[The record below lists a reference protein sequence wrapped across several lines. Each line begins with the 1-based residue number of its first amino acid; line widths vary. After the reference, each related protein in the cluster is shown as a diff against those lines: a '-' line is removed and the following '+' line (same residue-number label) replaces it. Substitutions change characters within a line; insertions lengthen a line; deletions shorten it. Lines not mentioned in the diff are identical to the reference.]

1 MSRTLHLKILLLILI
16 FIPGVIL
23 AQGTISGTVTE
34 ADSNQPLPGANVI
47 IKGTSTGTTSDF
59 DGNYQLN
66 VNSFPITI
74 VISSVGFTTQEIVV
88 SGPQTINVALQ
99 EGLYLDEI
107 VIVGNRS
114 KPRTILD
121 SPVPIDVIGVSELR
135 NTGQPTVDKMLA
147 YRVPSFNSTN
157 QTISDATAHFDP
169 ADLRG
174 LGPSRTLV
182 LVNGKRKNQSALVYI
197 NDTPGKGE
205 VGVDLKSIPA
215 AAIERIEVLRDGASA
230 QYGSDAIAGV
240 INMVLKKDVQ
250 FTTVNVK
257 SGVTTE
263 GDGFNYG
270 VDLNTSINVGEN
282 GGYLNFTAGYY
293 EQEETNRAGEPG
305 EDVLFGVAA
314 NDPTW
319 SSWLNQN
326 PDLGMTVGQ
335 PEIKKTDV
343 FFNAGIPFKNGNGEV
358 YTFGGL
364 TYRKGK
370 SFALYRAPYWVPDP
384 FNLLHDSG
392 TTYNGFQPTFETDIR
407 DNNATVGVKFNALD
421 FNIDVSG
428 SYGRNAV
435 DYEVNNSL
443 NPVLGGSSPT
453 SFDVGAYSFSNLLTN
468 LDISRNFGDVNIAF
482 GLEAKEERFNA
493 KAGQP
498 ESYLGN
504 GVQSF
509 PGLQPSNEVRAKR
522 SNYGVYADLE
532 WEPTEEFLIGGAVRY
547 EDFSDFGDNTSWK
560 VNARYSLG
568 TSGAI
573 RASYSTG
580 FRAPSLHQIYLSN
593 IQTLVSGGTV
603 SNQGT
608 FNNVDPIIRDGLG
621 VPQLTAE
628 TSKNIAAGIT
638 YKPVSNLSLSA
649 DFYNVQVDDRV
660 LFTGEIGF
668 DGNDQSTNP
677 VEQVLLDNSITSLKF
692 FVNAVNTKTTGVD
705 IVASYNNIAL
715 GNGTLGAT
723 LAANFNETKIE
734 GQIDTP
740 DLLAQNGYEIFNRKE
755 QSRITSSR
763 PKTKVLLGL
772 DYSISK
778 WSFILNNTYF
788 GEVSWKH
795 SNNGLNGAPLG
806 PGGSLLPIEDS
817 AYDQTF
823 AGKIVTDL
831 IIGYDFSDKISA
843 NISVNNLLNVYP
855 DEIDTKGDFVT
866 DLGGR
871 FKYPWEVNQFGFNG
885 TIINGSL
892 SFKF

>member
-1 MSRTLHLKILLLILI
+1 MKKTLRFNMLAIILMLIPLA
-16 FIPGVIL
+16 FF
-23 AQGTISGTVTE
+23 AQGTITGNITE
-34 ADSNQPLPGANVI
+34 SSTNNPLPGANVVV
-47 IKGTSTGTTSDF
+47 KGTSTGTTSDF
-59 DGNYQLN
+59 DGNYTLN
-66 VNSFPITI
+66 VNSFPATI
-74 VISSVGFTTQEIVV
+74 VISSVGFETQEIVV
-88 SGPQTINVALQ
+88 DGPQTVNVSLQ
-99 EGLYLDEI
+99 DGLSLDEV

-121 SPVPIDVIGVSELR
+121 SPVPIDVIGVSELK
-135 NTGQPTVDKMLA
+135 NTGQPTVDKMLT
-147 YRVPSFNSTN
+147 YKVPSFNSTN

-240 INMVLKKDVQ
+240 INMVLKRDVEY
-250 FTTVNVK
+250 TTINVT

-263 GDGFNYG
+263 GDGFNFG
-270 VDLNTSINVGEN
+270 ADLNTAIKVGDN
-282 GGYLNFTAGYY
+282 GGFLNFTAGYY
-293 EQEETNRAGEPG
+293 EQEETNRAGTPG

-314 NDPTW
+314 DDPTW
-319 SSWLNQN
+319 GSWLSDN

-335 PEIKKTDV
+335 PEIKKTDI
-343 FFNAGIPFKNGNGEV
+343 FFNAGIPFKSGNGEL

-384 FNLLHDSG
+384 FNLLHESG

-421 FNIDVSG
+421 FNVDVSG
-428 SYGRNAV
+428 TYGRNAV
-435 DYEVNNSL
+435 DYMVNNSL
-443 NPVLGGSSPT
+443 NPILGASSPT
-453 SFDVGAYSFSNLLTN
+453 SFDVGAYTFSNLLAN
-468 LDISRNFGDVNIAF
+468 LDVSRNFGDVNVAF
-482 GLEAKEERFNA
+482 GAEIKEEQFTS
-493 KAGQP
+493 KAGQS
-498 ESYLGN
+498 ESYVGN

-509 PGLQPSNEVRAKR
+509 PGLQPSNEVTAKR
-522 SNYGVYADLE
+522 NNYGVYADLE

-568 TSGAI
+568 NSGAI
-573 RASYSTG
+573 RGSYSTG

-608 FNNVDPIIRDGLG
+608 FNNVDPVIRDGLG

-628 TSKNIAAGIT
+628 TSDNISAGIT
-638 YKPVSNLSLSA
+638 YKPVPNLSLSA
-649 DFYNVQVDDRV
+649 DFYNVKVDNRV

-668 DGNDQSTNP
+668 DGDDNTTNP
-677 VEQVLLDNSITSLKF
+677 VEQVLITNSITSLKF
-692 FVNAVNTKTTGVD
+692 FVNAVNTTTTGVD
-705 IVASYNNIAL
+705 LVANYRNIPL
-715 GNGTLGAT
+715 GNGNLAAT
-723 LAANFNETKIE
+723 LAANFNETKIDGDIE
-734 GQIDTP
+734 TP
-740 DLLAQNGYEIFNRKE
+740 ALLAANGYEIFNRKE
-755 QSRITSSR
+755 QSRIISAR
-763 PKTKVLLGL
+763 PKTKVLLGFDYDL
-772 DYSISK
+772 DN
-778 WSFILNNTYF
+778 WLFIINNTYF
-788 GEVSWKH
+788 GEVTWQHASDPA
-795 SNNGLNGAPLG
+795 N
-806 PGGSLLPIEDS
+806 
-817 AYDQTF
+817 DQTF

-843 NISVNNLLNVYP
+843 SVSAINLLNVYP
-855 DEIDTKGDFVT
+855 DEIVTNGDVVT